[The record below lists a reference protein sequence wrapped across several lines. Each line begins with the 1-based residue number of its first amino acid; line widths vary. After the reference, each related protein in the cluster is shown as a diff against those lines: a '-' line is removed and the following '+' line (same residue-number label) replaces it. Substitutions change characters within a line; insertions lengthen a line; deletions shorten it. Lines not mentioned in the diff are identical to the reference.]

1 MEIIIK
7 NGLVFYGSQNPPE
20 AKNILIQNGIIR
32 QITSDSIPETQGSQV
47 IDAEGKWVMPG
58 FIDFHTHYDAEI
70 EVSPGLTE
78 SLRHGVTTVSL
89 GSCSL
94 SLALGTSEDLA
105 DMFSRVEALPREV
118 VLSLL
123 RETKDWD
130 TIRGYKEHLNS
141 LPLGPNVT
149 SFIGHSCLRAYVM
162 GLERSLTPGEKPTEE
177 ELEKMRQLVEEA
189 LDEGFMGM
197 SINTLIWDKMDG
209 DRFRSRPLPSTYATW
224 KEYRYLNRPIRERGR
239 IFQGVP
245 NVSSKYNLFF
255 FLMESVGIF
264 RKKLKTTIISMM
276 DVKSNRLIYR
286 LLGVLSRIT
295 NTIFKGDLRYQAL
308 PEKFDLYADGV
319 DVVVFEEF
327 GAGTAAI
334 HLQDMAERKK
344 LLSDKE
350 YRKWFRRQ
358 WKNIFLP
365 RVFHRNFKDS
375 KIVACP
381 DSGVIGKSFHEVAK
395 ERKKDVVDTFLDL
408 CSEYGND
415 VRWYTVIANDRKKPL
430 QAIVSHP
437 DIMIGFSDAGAH
449 LRGMAH
455 YNFPLRMLK
464 LVRDAEL
471 EGKPFLPMEKAVWRL
486 TGEISDWLGIDAG
499 HISLGKRAD
508 IVVVD
513 PEGLNRELEEDVE
526 VPFAEFRNFKRWV
539 RRNNQAV
546 PFVVVNGRI
555 AVRNG
560 EPVEEVGKSQEMGRF
575 LECQLEPNRLEAEV
589 DIRKPVF
596 QEPLSREKE
605 PVLATAKLYDA
616 K

>member
-1 MEIIIK
+1 MEVIVK
-7 NGLVFYGSQNPPE
+7 NGLVFTGEPIPPQY
-20 AKNILIQNGIIR
+20 KNILIQNGIIR
-32 QITSDSIPETQGSQV
+32 NITDDPIPETQGSRV
-47 IDAEGKWVMPG
+47 IDAKGSWVLPG

-70 EVSPGLTE
+70 EVNPGLSE
-78 SLRHGVTTVSL
+78 SLRHGITTISL

-94 SLALGTSEDLA
+94 SLALGSSEDLA
-105 DMFSRVEALPREV
+105 DMFSRVEALPREE

-123 RETKDWD
+123 KKSKTWK

-149 SFIGHSCLRAYVM
+149 SFIGHSCLRSYVM
-162 GLERSLTPGEKPTEE
+162 GLERSLTKGENPSPE
-177 ELEKMRQLVEEA
+177 ELEKMRDLLEEA
-189 LDEGFMGM
+189 LDEGFMGL

-209 DRFRSRPLPSTYATW
+209 NRFRSRPLPSTYANW
-224 KEYRYLNRPIRERGR
+224 SEYRYLNRLLRDRGR

-245 NVSSKYNLFF
+245 NVSTKYNLLLF
-255 FLMESVGIF
+255 MWESMGLF
-264 RKKLKTTIISMM
+264 RDKLKTTIISMM

-286 LLGVLSRIT
+286 LLGFLSRT
-295 NTIFKGDLRYQAL
+295 LNLFFKGDLRYQSL

-344 LLSDKE
+344 LLSDQD

-375 KIVACP
+375 KIVSCP
-381 DSGVIGKSFHEVAK
+381 DTSVVGKSFHEIAK
-395 ERKKDVVDTFLDL
+395 ERNSNSIDTFLDL

-430 QAIVSHP
+430 QKIVNHP
-437 DIMIGFSDAGAH
+437 DAMIGFSDAGAH

-471 EGKPFLPMEKAVWRL
+471 EGKPFMPMEKAVWRL
-486 TGEISDWLGIDAG
+486 TGEICDWLGIPAG
-499 HISLGKRAD
+499 YLKIGKRAD
-508 IVVVD
+508 LVVIR
-513 PEGLNRELEEDVE
+513 PEGLNQDLEEDIE
-526 VPFAEFRNFKRWV
+526 VPIPEFKNFTRWV
-539 RRNNQAV
+539 RRNNSAVQAV
-546 PFVVVNGRI
+546 LVNGRI
-555 AVRNG
+555 AVLDG
-560 EPVEEVGKSQEMGRF
+560 EPLEDVGKSQEMGRF
-575 LECQLEPNRLEAEV
+575 LECYLENENPAREGIK
-589 DIRKPVF
+589 IRKPIF
-596 QEPLSREKE
+596 QEPGEE
-605 PVLATAKLYDA
+605 VALATAKS
-616 K
+616 